1 MTYIFD
7 DIENFT
13 DADFFQTIQ
22 YASNERIEKI
32 KKYKF
37 MIDKKISL
45 IAYLLL
51 TYGIKKE
58 FEIEKIPEILTE
70 KIGKPYLKNSNISFN
85 LSHTR
90 NGVMCSIYKNR
101 VGCDVEN
108 VVEKIIPAKSILCP
122 NEIKMIGDDTRYF
135 TKIWTLKEAYS
146 KCTGLGLTEKL
157 DDIDF
162 SRFVNNKIFEINDY
176 LFFSNN
182 KQNLHYSICVENIHE
197 DIQQIQFLSKTE
209 LLKALL
215 QMGSFANVG
224 G

>member
-13 DADFFQTIQ
+13 DSDFFQTIQ
-22 YASNERIEKI
+22 YASNERIKKI
-32 KKYKF
+32 TKYKF
-37 MIDKKISL
+37 MIDKKTSL

-58 FEIEKIPEILTE
+58 FGIKKIPEILTE
-70 KIGKPYLKNSNISFN
+70 KIGKPYFKNSNISFN

-101 VGCDVEN
+101 VGCDIEN

-122 NEIKMIGDDTRYF
+122 NEIEMIGDNIRYF
-135 TKIWTLKEAYS
+135 TKIWALKEAYS

-157 DDIDF
+157 NAIDF
-162 SRFVNNKIFEINDY
+162 SKFISNKIFKINNY
-176 LFFSNN
+176 LFFSSS
-182 KQNLHYSICVENIHE
+182 KQDLHYSICIENIYE
-197 DIQQIQFLSKTE
+197 NIQQIQFLSKTE
-209 LLKALL
+209 LLKII
-215 QMGSFANVG
+215 
-224 G
+224 

>member
-22 YASNERIEKI
+22 YASNGRIEKI
-32 KKYKF
+32 MKYKF
-37 MIDKKISL
+37 MIDKKTSL

-58 FEIEKIPEILTE
+58 FGIKKMPEVLTE
-70 KIGKPYLKNSNISFN
+70 KFGKPYLKNRNISFN

-101 VGCDVEN
+101 VGCDIEN
-108 VVEKIIPAKSILCP
+108 VVKKIIPAKSILCP
-122 NEIKMIGDDTRYF
+122 NEIAMIGDNTKYF

-157 DDIDF
+157 NNIDF
-162 SRFVNNKIFEINDY
+162 SEFINNKIFKINDY
-176 LFFSNN
+176 LFFSDN
-182 KQNLHYSICVENIHE
+182 KQDLHYSICIENIYE
-197 DIQQIQFLSKTE
+197 NIQTIQFLSKTE
-209 LLKALL
+209 LLKTI
-215 QMGSFANVG
+215 
-224 G
+224 

>member
-7 DIENFT
+7 NIENFT

-22 YASNERIEKI
+22 YASNGRIEKI
-32 KKYKF
+32 MKYKF
-37 MIDKKISL
+37 MIDKKTSL

-58 FEIEKIPEILTE
+58 FGIEKMPEVLTE
-70 KIGKPYLKNSNISFN
+70 KFGKPYLKNRNISFN

-101 VGCDVEN
+101 VGCDIEN

-122 NEIKMIGDDTRYF
+122 NEID
-135 TKIWTLKEAYS
+135 S

-157 DDIDF
+157 NTIDF
-162 SRFVNNKIFEINDY
+162 SRFINSKIFKINAY
-176 LFFSNN
+176 LFFSDN
-182 KQNLHYSICVENIHE
+182 KQDLHYSICIENIYE
-197 DIQQIQFLSKTE
+197 DIKRIQFLSKTE
-209 LLKALL
+209 LLKTI
-215 QMGSFANVG
+215 
-224 G
+224 